1 MATDVLLPSLA
12 FGMEAGMLT
21 EWLVSDGASVTEGE
35 MIYALESEK
44 SVQEIE
50 SPASGIISIK
60 AQPGQEYPVGQ
71 VLAVIA

>member
-12 FGMEAGMLT
+12 FGMEAGMLA
-21 EWLVSDGASVTEGE
+21 EWLVSDGAEVKEGE
-35 MIYALESEK
+35 MIYALETEK

-60 AQPGQEYPVGQ
+60 SKPGKEYPVGE